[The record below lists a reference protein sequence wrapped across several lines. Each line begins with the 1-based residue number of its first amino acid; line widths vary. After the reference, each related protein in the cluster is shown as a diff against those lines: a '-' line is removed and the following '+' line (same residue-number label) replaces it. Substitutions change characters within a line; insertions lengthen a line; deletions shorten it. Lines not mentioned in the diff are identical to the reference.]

1 MEINE
6 TKWCVWVG
14 SVEVNDYYLTY
25 NNARNLADKYIDD
38 GYDDVILEPITEE
51 EFYEWRLCTTCEK
64 ETIHDEHNVKYG
76 CIPFVCRECKTRTI
90 ITGYEE
96 EML

>member
-1 MEINE
+1 MSKLSHSNPDLD
-6 TKWCVWVG
+6 T
-14 SVEVNDYYLTY
+14 
-25 NNARNLADKYIDD
+25 
-38 GYDDVILEPITEE
+38 DVYE

-76 CIPFVCRECKTRTI
+76 YIPFVCRECKTRTI